1 MQRHSWGNKIQTKME
16 RKKRDL
22 WYITNQKKFPH
33 MMPRKN
39 AVAYLQHLKERN
51 SAHLNISWCT
61 KHPAINTG
69 RMRNNFRIDF
79 ANKTRNRGEN
89 EDENRKHGP
98 RNQTKNEWNRRNSNG
113 NIDFI
118 YFWKNR
124 KEKASWSWKRKKK
137 KSVSTVRKPLRRN
150 RRKSRH
156 RFCSKRA
163 SWRRRRQRCKRK
175 HSRKSKKSPWLIKPC
190 D

>member
-1 MQRHSWGNKIQTKME
+1 ME

-22 WYITNQKKFPH
+22 WSITNQEKIPH

-39 AVAYLQHLKERN
+39 AVAYLQHLKGRN

-69 RMRNNFRIDF
+69 RMRKNFRIDF
-79 ANKTRNRGEN
+79 ANKTRNRGES
-89 EDENRKHGP
+89 EDEKIETWTVKP
-98 RNQTKNEWNRRNSNG
+98 TKNEWNTRNTNG

-118 YFWKNR
+118 YFWKKQKR
-124 KEKASWSWKRKKK
+124 KGSWSWKRKNCWSYREK
-137 KSVSTVRKPLRRN
+137 TVAKISPQITPPLW
-150 RRKSRH
+150 
-156 RFCSKRA
+156 SKRA
-163 SWRRRRQRCKRK
+163 SWRRRRRQRCKRK
-175 HSRKSKKSPWLIKPC
+175 HSRKSKKSPWLSR